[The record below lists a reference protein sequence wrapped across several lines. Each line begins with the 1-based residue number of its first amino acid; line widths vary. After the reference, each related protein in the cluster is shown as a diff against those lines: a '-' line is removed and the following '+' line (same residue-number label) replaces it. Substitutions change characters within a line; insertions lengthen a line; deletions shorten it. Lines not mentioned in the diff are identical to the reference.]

1 MSLLGDHN
9 RLLTGDCLL
18 IGSCGRTDFQNGSTQ
33 DMYESLQKLLLLPPD
48 TLVYP
53 GHDYHKRFVST
64 FREEKEK
71 NPQLQHKSFAHFKKD
86 LESWNLAPPKKIKQ
100 SVPANLRGGSKPETF

>member
-64 FREEKEK
+64 LREEKEN
-71 NPQLQHKSFAHFKKD
+71 NPQLQHKSFAHFEGFGV
-86 LESWNLAPPKKIKQ
+86 LEF
-100 SVPANLRGGSKPETF
+100 GSSKENQAVGSGKFAGWFKA